1 MILPF
6 PFEDDVQFLVGFVG
20 VQEAAVLAGSQR
32 LEGEF
37 APGGADGLGADFRF
51 SVDGIVVPG
60 RKVQVPVEHLEG
72 RQDKR
77 DVAGRNPI

>member
-1 MILPF
+1 MQSMVTVHLILPF

-37 APGGADGLGADFRF
+37 APGDADGLGADFRF
-51 SVDGIVVPG
+51 RLMASSCQG
-60 RKVQVPVEHLEG
+60 
-72 RQDKR
+72 
-77 DVAGRNPI
+77 N

>member
-1 MILPF
+1 MVTVHLILPF

-37 APGGADGLGADFRF
+37 APGDADGLGADFRF
-51 SVDGIVVPG
+51 SVDDIVVPG
-60 RKVQVPVEHLEG
+60 QLTCCLSG
-72 RQDKR
+72 
-77 DVAGRNPI
+77 AGFH